1 MNYESLVN
9 LMETLRSHAVLT
21 GPIRKSGE
29 RYASISCVFA
39 PWRHEKGKDATPSMT
54 ISFGEGEASRAH
66 CFSCGYDG
74 CLADMVAEVHALYPG
89 RIGHL
94 IVPVVEA
101 EYMSLPPFPTMA
113 SSKSKDSIRI
123 YDSDLASVGKPL
135 PPEAFDFL
143 ASKGCPA
150 SYAEKM
156 RLRWIDTMMAE
167 KADGDFYELRRA
179 ILFPVFATIN
189 GKVVCVGAQAREINQ
204 SPTMPKY
211 VMAFRFHSSKFFYGD
226 HLLGKISGREVFLLE
241 GPLDAIHLLSVG
253 SWALGLF
260 GIALQKEKVEKLKQA
275 APAMVYVLLDPD
287 KAGSENSGRV
297 LNALSYAGIPSKK
310 LVTPKDPRTLT
321 SEELL
326 CLTRSVT

>member
-1 MNYESLVN
+1 
-9 LMETLRSHAVLT
+9 METLRSHAVLT
-21 GPIRKSGE
+21 GPIRKSGDH
-29 RYASISCVFA
+29 YASISCVFA
-39 PWRHEKGKDATPSMT
+39 QWRHEKGRDSTPSMT
-54 ISFGEGEASRAH
+54 ISFGEGEQSHAH

-101 EYMSLPPFPTMA
+101 EYTSLPPFPSMTKI
-113 SSKSKDSIRI
+113 SKTKNDVRI
-123 YDSDLASVGKPL
+123 YDSELASVSKPL
-135 PPEAFDFL
+135 PPEAMAFL

-150 SYAEKM
+150 DYANKL
-156 RLRWIDTMMAE
+156 RLRWVDTAMAE

-179 ILFPVFATIN
+179 ILFPVFSPIN

-226 HLLGKISGREVFLLE
+226 HLLGKLAGRAVYLLE
-241 GPLDAIHLLSVG
+241 GPLDAIHLLSIG

-287 KAGSENSGRV
+287 KAGSDNSGRV
-297 LNALSYAGIPSKK
+297 LNALSYAGIPAKK
-310 LVTPKDPRTLT
+310 LVSPKDPRTLT
-321 SEELL
+321 AEELL
-326 CLTRSVT
+326 CLTRRGT